1 MERTEPSSG
10 NFEPDDQPASEMPYT
25 PIDVIEKISRMP
37 ALTLPTAHS
46 VPSLF
51 AENGMIANV
60 PIAHTSEMNGASR

>member
-1 MERTEPSSG
+1 
-10 NFEPDDQPASEMPYT
+10 MPYT

-46 VPSLF
+46 VPSSF

-60 PIAHTSEMNGASR
+60 PIAHTNEMNGASR